1 MFKNVIFDPVIPMP
15 LVIGIGVIMSALVIA
30 YYFTGAKGTGKFRRL
45 LLAPV
50 RLCALIVMIV
60 ILARPMVQKPQE
72 AASQKP
78 VIAVCADTSESMNTK
93 DIDKKSRY
101 ETMIKT
107 LTEDKGHVLKD
118 LKNNYELRFYTF
130 DEDLRRISPEQLE
143 ASNLAD
149 GKDTHITESLKKLV
163 DTNTDKKLRSVLL
176 ISDGRTNEID
186 SITSA
191 QNLGRYLRSINV
203 PVWTVPLGTSVE
215 PKDVYITAKL
225 SSNFIFVNQPATI
238 QVSLSGVG
246 FSNSYAKVNLYRE
259 DKYIT
264 SEQVQIRNGRA
275 EVSFPV
281 REDVKGLIQYKVEV
295 EPLEGESDIYNNKR
309 SLIARVTDE
318 RTKVLVVEA
327 EPSWDSKFLLRALRA
342 DTNIEVTSIFQM
354 NRFKT
359 FAIVESVSEN
369 NMFNRTV
376 TPGARMPET
385 KEELFKYDCLFLG
398 KDIEQSFSVGE
409 LKLLQSY
416 LTERGGSIVF
426 FRGKPYSDNIP
437 ELAGIEPVEWGN
449 DSLKDVRFELTDQGK
464 ISPIF
469 NFQNPDRT
477 SDVII
482 HELPSMISAAKVVN
496 EKSLAVIL
504 AKVKTGQP
512 GSEIATVAYQR
523 YGKGK
528 VMSIGSSG
536 LWQWGFLPTDLQ
548 QYDEI
553 FDQFWG
559 QMIRWL
565 VSDSDFLP
573 GQNISFVV
581 NSNNFKPG
589 ETVTMGVY
597 VKQIDHSEYKP
608 EIELTTPDGN
618 NITLSLQPD
627 QDNSNIYMAHY
638 TPDEQGEYEAV
649 LHNNI
654 GEPKEDI
661 ARFTVYYDSLETRY
675 VSADREFLSQIS
687 YATGGESIEL
697 SELGSLPPKLKL
709 FESLLCE
716 RTKPEDVWDRLP
728 VFSLLVCLLGIEWLI
743 RRASGLL

>member
-1 MFKNVIFDPVIPMP
+1 MFENIIFDPVIPMP
-15 LVIGIGVIMSALVIA
+15 LVIGIGAVMSTLIIA
-30 YYFTGAKGTGKFRRL
+30 YYFTGAKGTGKSSRL
-45 LLAPV
+45 LLAFI
-50 RLCALIVMIV
+50 RLCALFVMIV
-60 ILARPMVQKPQE
+60 ILARPMEQKPQE
-72 AASQKP
+72 ATSQKP
-78 VIAVCADTSESMNTK
+78 VICIMADTSESMNTK

-101 ETMIKT
+101 ETMIKM
-107 LTEDKGHVLKD
+107 LTEDKNHLLKD
-118 LKNNYELRFYTF
+118 LRNNYELRFYTF

-143 ASNLAD
+143 ASNRAE
-149 GKDTHITESLKKLV
+149 GKDTHITGSLMKLV

-186 SITSA
+186 SVGSA
-191 QNLGRYLRSINV
+191 QSLGRSLRSMNV
-203 PVWTVPLGTSVE
+203 PVWTIPLGTSVE
-215 PKDVYITAKL
+215 PKDIYITAKL
-225 SSNFIFVNQPATI
+225 SSNFIFVNQPAAI

-275 EVSFPV
+275 ELSFPV
-281 REDVKGLIQYKVEV
+281 REAVKGIIQYRVEV
-295 EPLEGESDIYNNKR
+295 EPLDGESDIYNNKR

-318 RTKVLVVEA
+318 KTKVLVVEA

-376 TPGARMPET
+376 TPGARIPET
-385 KEELFKYDCLFLG
+385 KDELFKYDCLFLG
-398 KDIEQSFSVGE
+398 KDIEQTFTAPE

-426 FRGKPYSDNIP
+426 FRGRPYSDKIP

-449 DSLKDVRFELTDQGK
+449 DRLKDVRFELTDQGK
-464 ISPIF
+464 INPIF

-477 SDVII
+477 NDVII
-482 HELPSMISAAKVVN
+482 RELPSMISASRVIN

-512 GSEIATVAYQR
+512 DNEIATVAYQR

-553 FDQFWG
+553 YDQFWG

-573 GQNISFVV
+573 GQNISFVI
-581 NSNNFKPG
+581 NSSNFKPG

-597 VKQIDHSEYKP
+597 VKQIDHSQYKP
-608 EIELTTPDGN
+608 QIALTTPDGN
-618 NITLSLQPD
+618 SITLSLQLD
-627 QDNSNIYMAHY
+627 QANSNIYMAHY

-654 GEPKEDI
+654 GEPKEDT

-687 YATGGESIEL
+687 YATGGESLEL
-697 SELGSLPPKLKL
+697 TDLGSLPSKLKL

-728 VFSLLVCLLGIEWLI
+728 VFSVLVCLLGIEWLI